1 MVNIDSRQCTFKYF
15 YIKIIF
21 TFSCYRRLTS
31 DPYSLISLLSDM
43 AVSEV
48 VTVAVKIDMITR
60 PIRTQMNA
68 NVRASTDL
76 GARSP

>member
-1 MVNIDSRQCTFKYF
+1 MLDSAPLNKLTSKYQF
-15 YIKIIF
+15 
-21 TFSCYRRLTS
+21 FSCYRRLTS

>member
-1 MVNIDSRQCTFKYF
+1 MVTLEIDT
-15 YIKIIF
+15 KI
-21 TFSCYRRLTS
+21 SLLAGVYRRLTS
-31 DPYSLISLLSDM
+31 DPYSLMSLLSDI
-43 AVSEV
+43 AVRDV